1 VDVGR
6 LPWLEGEP
14 ADPDALADPV
24 AAAEDLA
31 GFLAALHRFDTT
43 GGVPGRSRG
52 IPLKTRD
59 EDVRTALEWPA
70 NVLAREGRL
79 RAILDFAALSVGDPA
94 TDLMVGWTFLTRE
107 TRRVLRDGLDLDD
120 AAWERGRGW
129 ALSWALIALP
139 YYLTTNPVIVRAA
152 RRTLDA
158 ALAEE

>member
-59 EDVRTALEWPA
+59 EDVRTALEQLAGEADVGAARAVWEDALRAPEWQDEPRWLHGDLWPA

-79 RAILDFAALSVGDPA
+79 
-94 TDLMVGWTFLTRE
+94 
-107 TRRVLRDGLDLDD
+107 
-120 AAWERGRGW
+120 
-129 ALSWALIALP
+129 
-139 YYLTTNPVIVRAA
+139 
-152 RRTLDA
+152 
-158 ALAEE
+158 